1 ALAEERSGDEDDQEE
16 GGDDPVERRRAAKPL
31 HRIRGHSPWNHGD
44 LAATNR
50 ENLYSKSDALS
61 QLLRTH
67 LTDTEVRVPRTPV
80 LFAVGLGGQKRGLAE
95 RGGSRMAC
103 ATREQH
109 QNHRH
114 DNPALLHTRLHRP
127 DLPQGSRSVHPPGRR
142 CRHVRGLP
150 RELGRRW
157 WWNSWRWRWNSRRRA
172 RIRWPGSARAPKYL
186 GIDLVGS
193 ERENSGVVARLDDLS
208 SQVVDGV
215 VHNLAD

>member
-1 ALAEERSGDEDDQEE
+1 
-16 GGDDPVERRRAAKPL
+16 
-31 HRIRGHSPWNHGD
+31 
-44 LAATNR
+44 
-50 ENLYSKSDALS
+50 
-61 QLLRTH
+61 
-67 LTDTEVRVPRTPV
+67 
-80 LFAVGLGGQKRGLAE
+80 
-95 RGGSRMAC
+95 MAC

-193 ERENSGVVARLDDLS
+193 ERENSGVAARLDDLA
-208 SQVVDGV
+208 SQVLDGV
-215 VHNLAD
+215 VHHLADTKAAGRHRGLGAQADVSHGEVLGLVRPRGTRRQRQQKNKRDPIFHRLSRYRDLRSIGMRNAPEKACKPGSVPGCEPGRRSFL